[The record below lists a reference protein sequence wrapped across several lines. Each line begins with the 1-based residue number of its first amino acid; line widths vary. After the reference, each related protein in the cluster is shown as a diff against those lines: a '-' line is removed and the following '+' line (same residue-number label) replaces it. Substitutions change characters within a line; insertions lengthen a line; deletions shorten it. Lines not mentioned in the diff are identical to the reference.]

1 MLIHMSWT
9 QAEVRELKEGRYLLI
24 DEEPCKIIS
33 ITTSKPGKHGEA
45 KARIDAVGIFDEQK
59 RSIVHPVKHR
69 IQIPLIDKRKAQI
82 LALAG
87 DEVQLM
93 DMDTYENFQLR
104 IPEDLKGQLHPGEEV
119 LYLIAMGRRKITR
132 V

>member
-1 MLIHMSWT
+1 MLIAMSWT
-9 QAEVRELKEGRYLLI
+9 QAEVRELKEGRYILI

-33 ITTSKPGKHGEA
+33 ISTSKPGKHGEA

-59 RSIVHPVKHR
+59 RSIVHPVRHR
-69 IQIPLIDKRKAQI
+69 VQVPLIDKRKAQV
-82 LALAG
+82 LALMG

-93 DMDTYENFQLR
+93 DMDTYENFQLHISDEFR
-104 IPEDLKGQLHPGEEV
+104 GQLHPGEEV